1 VLAFAE
7 ATVETLNRGGSVV
20 SIENKEAV
28 FLISQSLVDNEMAFS
43 RFGSQSWEH
52 GSANACPIS

>member
-7 ATVETLNRGGSVV
+7 ATVETRNGSGSVA

-43 RFGSQSWEH
+43 RFASQSWEH